1 MLQSKLATVLGATV
15 ITLASVVGAAASP
28 PQLVRPDGSYPTVP
42 LEKDEGARLK
52 GRVSLVRGGGS
63 MQQPC
68 KALEGVSCRVYE
80 ERPATCRKFR
90 CLALQQVEA
99 GEVSEGDAQAFI
111 AEVFARRRRVSETL
125 ELEDEQRALK
135 LARAQAKDGSI
146 SPETLAALERLTRLL
161 MFLNLSQGNSS

>member
-1 MLQSKLATVLGATV
+1 MSLCLSCGLCCDG
-15 ITLASVVGAAASP
+15 TLFS
-28 PQLVRPDGSYPTVP
+28 TVP
-42 LEKDEGARLK
+42 LEKDEAARLK

-63 MQQPC
+63 MKQPC